1 MSTRGLVGI
10 LNPDKTVT
18 AIYNH
23 FDSYFE
29 CLGKTLVEEFNEEEK
44 VKALIKRGNGS
55 FVTDE
60 HGYRDE
66 TEDEKR
72 IAFKDEKEYAEKC
85 SEDIFIE
92 YCYLW
97 KNNQWFGS
105 DTEND
110 LSPLDSNGY
119 PEGCKKEEE

>member
-1 MSTRGLVGI
+1 MSTRGFVGI
-10 LNPDKTVT
+10 LNPDETIT

-29 CLGKTLVEEFNEEEK
+29 CLGKTLVEEFSEEEK
-44 VKALIKRGNGS
+44 IKALIKRGNGS
-55 FVTDE
+55 FVTNE
-60 HGYRDE
+60 HGYEDE

-72 IAFKDEKEYAEKC
+72 MVFKDEKEYIEEC
-85 SEDIFIE
+85 SKNVFIE

-110 LSPLDSNGY
+110 LKPLDSCGS
-119 PEGCKKEEE
+119 PEACKEVK